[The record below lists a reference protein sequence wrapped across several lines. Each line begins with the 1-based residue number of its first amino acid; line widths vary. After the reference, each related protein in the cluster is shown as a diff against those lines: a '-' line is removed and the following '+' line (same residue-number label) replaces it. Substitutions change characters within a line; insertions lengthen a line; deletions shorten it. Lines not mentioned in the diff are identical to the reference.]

1 MYNIP
6 YNHFPQPITVG
17 SPEEIIGDFY
27 STPEKFTPATDTL
40 TNDHLPYEEKDPDE
54 INQEDLEK
62 IPVAAITTESVNG
75 TGIFDHFMRA
85 IRNQLQRE
93 WDDETID
100 KTQFVE
106 AYVSQMQP
114 TLEKAIAYARLQME
128 AKVQAMALQKMAQE
142 IVEMRTGGAESRL
155 QSREGTRKTE
165 AETKLLMAQMAEMM
179 ENGASEREL
188 KKSQIQVQ
196 EQQAQLYHRQTLG
209 FDDKRKADI
218 LKVMMDTYAVVA
230 SEIDGNPMPP
240 QVFTGTAIHT
250 LAMDVMSDVGIAVGD
265 KTEKA
270 HYYKGDV
277 GWLTDGNGQFIAAD
291 EKPVESIPTA

>member
-17 SPEEIIGDFY
+17 FPEEITGSFY
-27 STPEKFTPATDTL
+27 SDPDDIQPSGIL
-40 TNDHLPYEEKDPDE
+40 TNDHIPYTEKDPEPIEKD
-54 INQEDLEK
+54 DLEV
-62 IPVAAITTESVNG
+62 IDIRTITTESVNG
-75 TGIFDHFMRA
+75 TGVFDHFMRA

-93 WDDETID
+93 WDDEKID
-100 KTQFVE
+100 KTQFAE

-114 TLEKAIAYARLQME
+114 TLEKAIAYARLDME

-142 IVEMRTGGAESRL
+142 IVEMRASGAESRIK
-155 QSREGTRKTE
+155 SREDTRKVE
-165 AETKLLMAQMAEMM
+165 AETELTIAQIAEMM

-230 SEIDGNPMPP
+230 SEIDADPSVPS
-240 QVFTGTAIHT
+240 VFTAPAIHT
-250 LAMDVMSDVGIAVGD
+250 LVLDTMSDVGIAIGNTTSKAKFYSGEMGWVGD
-265 KTEKA
+265 YAGEQPIQT
-270 HYYKGDV
+270 
-277 GWLTDGNGQFIAAD
+277 
-291 EKPVESIPTA
+291 IPTT

>member
-1 MYNIP
+1 MYNTP

-17 SPEEIIGDFY
+17 HPEEITGNFY
-27 STPEKFTPATDTL
+27 SDIDDLDPSVFL
-40 TNDHLPYEEKDPDE
+40 TNDHVPYTE
-54 INQEDLEK
+54 QEPEAIVADDLDVITIK
-62 IPVAAITTESVNG
+62 TITTESVNG

-93 WDDETID
+93 WDDEKID

-114 TLEKAIAYARLQME
+114 TLEKAIAYARLDME

-142 IVEMRTGGAESRL
+142 IVEMKASGAESRL
-155 QSREGTRKTE
+155 QSREGARKTE
-165 AETKLLMAQMAEMM
+165 AETELIIVQMAEMA

-230 SEIDGNPMPP
+230 SEVDAAPNPPA
-240 QVFTGTAIHT
+240 VFTATAIHT
-250 LAMDVMSDVGIAVGD
+250 LAMDAMSDVGLAISKDTAN
-265 KTEKA
+265 T
-270 HYYKGDV
+270 HYYTGDI
-277 GWLTDGNGQFIAAD
+277 GWVPGQYSAEQPIT
-291 EKPVESIPTA
+291 SIPTT